1 MEAITTVVDWIV
13 NTAGVSV
20 MMPIIIFVLAMV
32 FRAPLGKS
40 IRAAISVGVGFTGLN
55 LILGLLVGALSP
67 ATQAMAERFGLALP
81 ILDLGWPVAAAIS
94 FSTPWAF
101 LVFVLVFAL
110 NVVLIALN
118 WTKTLDVD
126 LWNYWSFA
134 FVFSMIWIAT
144 NSIPLAIVGTLVYAV
159 LTFKLADWT
168 APVLADYFNMPGI
181 SLPHGDT
188 IIWAPIGFA
197 LDALWDRIP
206 VIKDIRVEP
215 ETIQKRLGVF
225 GEPMIVGLV
234 IGLVL
239 GILAWFQVPPTGDAL
254 AQILSLGI
262 STGSFMVLMPRMIG
276 LLMEG
281 LMPMSE
287 SAREFMLK
295 RFPGREL
302 YIGLD
307 AAILTGFP
315 AVVSTALVMTPL
327 TLIIA
332 AILPGN
338 RILPFADLAVLV
350 FVLQWAV
357 APSRGNIFRGVL
369 SGVVVFMPLVLL
381 VATNL
386 APELTRM
393 GLQVGADIPADQT
406 VSSMVAGFKTL
417 AWPILQLLWFVGG
430 HQTNMGTVLL
440 AVGYLVVYA
449 LVWWWVWKRPKAL
462 FKATEEE

>member
-1 MEAITTVVDWIV
+1 MELITTLVSWIV
-13 NTAGVSV
+13 NTAGISV
-20 MMPIIIFVLAMV
+20 MMPIIIFLLAIG

-40 IRAAISVGVGFTGLN
+40 IRAAISVGIGFTGLN
-55 LILGLLVGALSP
+55 LVLGLLIGALAP
-67 ATQAMAERFGLALP
+67 ATEAMSHRFGLALP
-81 ILDLGWPVAAAIS
+81 VLDIGWPVAAAIS

-101 LVFVLVFAL
+101 TVFVLVFAL

-144 NSIPLAIVGTLVYAV
+144 NSIPLAIVGSLLYAF
-159 LTFKLADWT
+159 LCFKLADWT

-239 GILAWFQVPPTGDAL
+239 GILAWFKVPPTGDTL
-254 AQILSLGI
+254 AQILKLGI
-262 STGSFMVLMPRMIG
+262 TTASFMVLMPRMIG

-281 LMPMSE
+281 LIPMSE
-287 SAREFMLK
+287 SARDFMLK

-315 AVVSTALVMTPL
+315 AVVTTALIMTPL
-327 TLIIA
+327 TLLIA

-338 RILPFADLAVLV
+338 RLLPFADLAVLV

-369 SGVVVFMPLVLL
+369 SGVVVFIPLVLL
-381 VATNL
+381 VASNL

-393 GLQVGADIPADQT
+393 GLQVGADIPANQM
-406 VSSMVAGFKTL
+406 VSAMAAGFKTL
-417 AWPILQLLWFVGG
+417 AWPIIQLLWFVGG
-430 HQTNMGTVLL
+430 YQTNMGTVLL
-440 AVGYLVVYA
+440 AVGYLAVYG
-449 LVWWWVWKRPKAL
+449 LLWWWLWKRPKATS
-462 FKATEEE
+462 KTTQGK